1 MRHIDDDERRARLG
15 VRHGLA
21 PGCGAR
27 DPAGA
32 ATAVVALHGTDL
44 PSVYLSVRARA
55 HGVSRA
61 DVDAVIVC
69 TPNGQHEEPALLA
82 AAAGKHILVE
92 KPLEVTLDRID
103 RMAAAYIL
111 QGALDRLK
119 ALGTTPR

>member
-32 ATAVVALHGTDL
+32 ATAVVALHGTYL

-61 DVDAVIVC
+61 DVDAALFAARDIVPVHAMRR
-69 TPNGQHEEPALLA
+69 TLFVFPRALVGA
-82 AAAGKHILVE
+82 AWGSAGAH
-92 KPLEVTLDRID
+92 
-103 RMAAAYIL
+103 A
-111 QGALDRLK
+111 
-119 ALGTTPR
+119 